1 MFQKRDRKR
10 NTILVHPNLKTPRHL
25 CYINITTA
33 NLDTYYSFLFPRSKY
48 SIRRAP
54 CLSKIQQQW
63 KIGNHLI
70 ENFMNKQELEDIS
83 MSSVVEVW
91 GGWGGGTLCW
101 NGVLG
106 GHFLGI
112 KMQYW
117 NKCLSSLLQD
127 FVSFWS
133 TLSTLSQRDAWKK
146 LKLPKI
152 GKECHKLSFF
162 LWFTHWWNH
171 LCETNWL

>member
-1 MFQKRDRKR
+1 MKNFSFTAWLPNDPKLKTKNLPLRNLVFQKRDRKR

-83 MSSVVEVW
+83 MYSVVEVW
-91 GGWGGGTLCW
+91 GEGRPHTRLT
-101 NGVLG
+101 
-106 GHFLGI
+106 
-112 KMQYW
+112 
-117 NKCLSSLLQD
+117 
-127 FVSFWS
+127 S
-133 TLSTLSQRDAWKK
+133 TKRFTN
-146 LKLPKI
+146 LKVNRTV
-152 GKECHKLSFF
+152 E
-162 LWFTHWWNH
+162 
-171 LCETNWL
+171 